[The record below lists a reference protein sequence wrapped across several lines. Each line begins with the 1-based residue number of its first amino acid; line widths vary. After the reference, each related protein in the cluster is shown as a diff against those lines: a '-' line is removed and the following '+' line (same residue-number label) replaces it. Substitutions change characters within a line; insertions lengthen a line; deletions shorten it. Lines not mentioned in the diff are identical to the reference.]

1 MKKATGFFVGLTAMF
16 VVLAGC
22 DKKDQAQL
30 NKAISTVQVGAEQ
43 GADAV
48 KNMVTDSK
56 DDYQKSAQAKL
67 DQLSASIDD
76 LKIKAETA
84 DAQAQGGLHQAV
96 RGLQKQRDDLQ
107 AKLDALKSSTADAW
121 KDMTGGINQ
130 SLGDLQKACDRAAAQ
145 LKGGAPE
152 K

>member
-1 MKKATGFFVGLTAMF
+1 VKKATGLLTGLMALF
-16 VVLAGC
+16 VVLVGC

-30 NKAISTVQVGAEQ
+30 NKALSTVQVGAEQ

-56 DDYQKSAQAKL
+56 DDYQKSAQTKL

-76 LKIKAETA
+76 LKQKAETA

-96 RGLQKQRDDLQ
+96 RDLQKQRDDLQ
-107 AKLDALKSSTADAW
+107 AKLDALKNSTTDAW

-130 SLGDLQKACDRAAAQ
+130 SLGDLQKACDRAASQ
-145 LKGGAPE
+145 FKAPA